1 MPRASQ
7 TGPHLQLCLQA
18 CSFTQEWGHHFICNW
33 ELVWDLHASSDQAWV
48 DAVEVLVPKEA
59 IFSPVLGHILWENS
73 VECHNETQQHT
84 PPHPTTRR
92 WRNIKKTTMA
102 IEMTL
107 EGA

>member
-1 MPRASQ
+1 MEMMPRASQ

-73 VECHNETQQHT
+73 VERHNETQQHT
-84 PPHPTTRR
+84 PPHPTTRDGETSKR
-92 WRNIKKTTMA
+92 QQWP
-102 IEMTL
+102 
-107 EGA
+107 